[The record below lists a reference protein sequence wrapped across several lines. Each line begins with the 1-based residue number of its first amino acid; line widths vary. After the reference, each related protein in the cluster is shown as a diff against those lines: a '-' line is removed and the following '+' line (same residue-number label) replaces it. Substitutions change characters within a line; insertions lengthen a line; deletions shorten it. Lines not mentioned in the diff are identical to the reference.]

1 MAMSRER
8 KEQEVTDF
16 KNRLEQIETAV
27 IVHNTG
33 LDMPQINTLRS
44 AARAEG
50 VTVKVVKNTL
60 ARRALEGTK
69 FEGLSE
75 MFTGPTMVASSK
87 ILLPRQR
94 LFTTLPRTMKSWLLS
109 AGLWGLRFSIR
120 PVSNSLR
127 KCRPLMKCGAH
138 WLAFCRHRLRKLPA
152 CCRHRPDNWPAL
164 PALMPLKAEVF
175 RELV

>member
-75 MFTGPTMVASSK
+75 MFTGPTMVASSEDTVAAAK
-87 ILLPRQR
+87 VVYNFAKDNEKLVIIGGSMGATVLDKAGVEQLAKMPSLDEMRGTLVGLLQAPA
-94 LFTTLPRTMKSWLLS
+94 TKV
-109 AGLWGLRFSIR
+109 AGVLQAPAGQLAR
-120 PVSNSLR
+120 VT
-127 KCRPLMKCGAH
+127 GAY
-138 WLAFCRHRLRKLPA
+138 AAKG
-152 CCRHRPDNWPAL
+152 
-164 PALMPLKAEVF
+164 
-175 RELV
+175 